1 MGRKLWV
8 PPPPDGDRRDPAHRY
23 ADSQRRVR
31 AQPNR
36 SSGCRGVQ
44 RAALIV
50 ALGILITCLLAVI
63 LPALLSLAG
72 GDRIN
77 LLLLGVDRQEGTDW
91 ASRTDSIMVFTLDP
105 ETGAVG
111 LLSIPRDLHL
121 EIPGYGWDRIN
132 TANVY
137 GYLQDYPGGGPA
149 LLEATIGAN
158 FGIPID
164 GYLMVNFQAFERI
177 IDTLG
182 GIDLYVPEPL
192 HDTRY
197 PNPRPEDPYGFKTVH
212 FDPGWQHMDGQR
224 ALEYARSRMSTSDF
238 DRAKRQQ
245 QILLAVREKSL
256 SAGGILRWPLLA
268 RAVMDETKTDM
279 GLGQLLGLAVRVMR
293 IDPSNLR
300 QVVLEYPLVVDYQRD
315 DGAAVQLPD
324 WDLINPVIEDL
335 FGSPY

>member
-1 MGRKLWV
+1 M
-8 PPPPDGDRRDPAHRY
+8 
-23 ADSQRRVR
+23 R
-31 AQPNR
+31 AQPDR
-36 SSGCRGVQ
+36 PSGCRGVQ

-50 ALGILITCLLAVI
+50 ALGLLITCLLAVI

-77 LLLLGVDRQEGTDW
+77 LMLLGVDRQEGTDW
-91 ASRTDSIMVFTLDP
+91 GSRTDSIMVFTLDP
-105 ETGAVG
+105 GTGAVG

-121 EIPGYGWDRIN
+121 EIPSYGWDRIN

-137 GYLQDYPGGGPA
+137 GYLQDYPGGGPG
-149 LLEATIGAN
+149 LLEATITAN

-177 IDTLG
+177 VDTLG
-182 GIDLYVPEPL
+182 GIDLYVPESL

-197 PNPRPEDPYGFKTVH
+197 PNPRPEDPYGYKTVH
-212 FDPGWQHMDGQR
+212 FDPGWQHMDGQQ

-245 QILLAVREKSL
+245 QILLAIRERAL
-256 SAGGILRWPLLA
+256 SGGGILRWPLLA
-268 RAVMDETKTDM
+268 RAVMDEIKTDM
-279 GLGQLLGLAVRVMR
+279 SWGQLLGLAVRAMR
-293 IDPSNLR
+293 IDTSNLR
-300 QVVLEYPLVVDYQRD
+300 RVVLEYPLVEDYQRA

>member
-1 MGRKLWV
+1 M
-8 PPPPDGDRRDPAHRY
+8 
-23 ADSQRRVR
+23 
-31 AQPNR
+31 
-36 SSGCRGVQ
+36 
-44 RAALIV
+44 
-50 ALGILITCLLAVI
+50 ALGLAITCLLTII
-63 LPALLSLAG
+63 LPSLVSLAG
-72 GDRIN
+72 SSRTN
-77 LLLLGVDRQEGTDW
+77 LLLLGVDLQEGTEW
-91 ASRTDSIMVFTLDP
+91 ASRTDTIMVFTLDP

-149 LLEATIGAN
+149 MLESTIVAN

-177 IDTLG
+177 VDALG
-182 GIDLYVPEPL
+182 GIEVYVPESL

-197 PNPRPEDPYGFKTVH
+197 PNPRPEDPYGYKTVH
-212 FDPGWQHMDGQR
+212 FDPGWQSMDGQQ

-245 QILLAVREKSL
+245 QILLAIRERAL
-256 SAGGILRWPLLA
+256 SPGGILRWPLLA
-268 RAVMDETKTDM
+268 RAVMDGIKTDM
-279 GLGQLLGLAVRVMR
+279 GLGRLLGLAIRAMR
-293 IDPSNLR
+293 IDTSNLR
-300 QVVLEYPLVVDYQRD
+300 QVVLEYPLVVDYQRA
-315 DGAAVQLPD
+315 DGAAVQLPN

>member
-1 MGRKLWV
+1 M
-8 PPPPDGDRRDPAHRY
+8 
-23 ADSQRRVR
+23 
-31 AQPNR
+31 
-36 SSGCRGVQ
+36 
-44 RAALIV
+44 V
-50 ALGILITCLLAVI
+50 ALALLIICLLAI
-63 LPALLSLAG
+63 LLPSLISLAG
-72 GDRIN
+72 SSRTN
-77 LLLLGVDRQEGTDW
+77 LLLLGVDRQEGVDW

-105 ETGAVG
+105 ETRAVG

-149 LLEATIGAN
+149 LLEATITAN

-177 IDTLG
+177 VDTLG
-182 GIDLYVPEPL
+182 GIDLYVPESL

-197 PNPRPEDPYGFKTVH
+197 PNPRPEDPYGYKTVH
-212 FDPGWQHMDGQR
+212 FDPGWQHMEGKQ

-245 QILLAVREKSL
+245 QILLAIREKAL

-268 RAVMDETKTDM
+268 RAVVDEIKTDM
-279 GLGQLLGLAVRVMR
+279 DLRQLLGLAVRAMR
-293 IDPSNLR
+293 MDTSNLR
-300 QVVLEYPLVVDYQRD
+300 QVVLEYPLVVDHRRA

-335 FGSPY
+335 FDSPY